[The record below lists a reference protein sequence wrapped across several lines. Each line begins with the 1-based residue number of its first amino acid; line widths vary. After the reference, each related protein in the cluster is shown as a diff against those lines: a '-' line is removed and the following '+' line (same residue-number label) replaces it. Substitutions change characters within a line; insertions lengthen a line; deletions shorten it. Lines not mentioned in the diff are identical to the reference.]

1 MEVEFAKFRTLFTF
15 APTRLTHRW
24 YVPFA
29 SVHLRALQIIST
41 SLIRA
46 FTLIIVYVYFYR
58 LCSHQSA
65 PYTPLSVLVLYSYN
79 WNVEYILCVHSNRL
93 FTHCPP
99 VLSFILPYKACSVYK
114 KRLNFYTGTVFVLVS
129 FEVKKMKSRKF
140 EIIYILSKQPPK

>member
-41 SLIRA
+41 PLIRA

-99 VLSFILPYKACSVYK
+99 PCSLLFYHIKLVVCRK
-114 KRLNFYTGTVFVLVS
+114 KDWTSTQEPFLYLF
-129 FEVKKMKSRKF
+129 
-140 EIIYILSKQPPK
+140 LSK